1 MIRVFKDS
9 KELGKEAAKYS
20 AEILKEAIAKNG
32 EARLILSTGASQMDT
47 LKHLVEMDVDWSKG
61 GDVSS
66 GRIHRPS

>member
-20 AEILKEAIAKNG
+20 AEILKEGIAKNG

-47 LKHLVEMDVDWSKG
+47 LKHLV
-61 GDVSS
+61 GD
-66 GRIHRPS
+66 GC